1 MPATTAASPI
11 PAVVPQEYDPAVP
24 LDRLTPHP
32 ANPNQGDQG
41 LIAELL
47 DTNGFVGAVLAQKS
61 TGIMIDGEHRWKVAK
76 RRKMPAIPVMW
87 VDVDDD
93 TRDRFLASL
102 NESGRRGRNDE
113 AALITL
119 LEGLAATPRGLQGA
133 AFDGDDLD
141 TLIAGMN
148 RGLELDG
155 SPTGARYAE
164 EPDAMDERERR
175 IAGYADRKQ
184 AGALVEMILVFT
196 ADDRAEVG
204 ALLDDARKTL
214 GDDELRGADL
224 VLRAVRILGAVLA
237 APTAYPDLT
246 VLTRPVAAE
255 TAAGA

>member
-1 MPATTAASPI
+1 MPATAASPI

-24 LDRLTPHP
+24 LAKLTPHP

-47 DTNGFVGAVLAQKS
+47 DSNGWVGSVLAQKS
-61 TGIMIDGEHRWKVAK
+61 TGIIIDGEHRWKVAK
-76 RRKMPAIPVMW
+76 TRKMPTIPVMW

-93 TRDRFLASL
+93 SRDRFLASL
-102 NESGRRGRNDE
+102 NESARRGRNDE
-113 AALITL
+113 AALVTL
-119 LEGLAATPRGLQGA
+119 LEGLAATPKGLQGA

-148 RGLELDG
+148 RALELDG
-155 SPTGARYAE
+155 SPTGSRYAE
-164 EPDAMDERERR
+164 DPDAMDERERR

-184 AGALVEMILVFT
+184 GGALVEMILVFT

-204 ALLDDARKTL
+204 RLLDEARKTL

-224 VLRAVRILGAVLA
+224 VLRAVRILGVVLA

-246 VLTRPVAAE
+246 VLTRPAASE
-255 TAAGA
+255 PEPGA

>member
-1 MPATTAASPI
+1 VPATATSPI

-32 ANPNQGDQG
+32 ANPNQGDQS
-41 LIAELL
+41 LIADLL
-47 DTNGFVGAVLAQKS
+47 DANGWVGAVLAQKS
-61 TGIMIDGEHRWKVAK
+61 TGIMIDGEHRWRTAK
-76 RRKMPAIPVMW
+76 AKQMPAIPVMW

-93 TRDRFLASL
+93 SRDRFLASL
-102 NESGRRGRNDE
+102 NESARRGRNDE

-119 LEGLAATPRGLQGA
+119 LEGLAGTPRGLHGA

-141 TLIAGMN
+141 SLIAGMN

-164 EPDAMDERERR
+164 DPEAMDEREQR

-204 ALLDDARKTL
+204 ALLDDARKIL
-214 GDDELRGADL
+214 GDEEIRGADL
-224 VLRAVRILGAVLA
+224 VLRAVRVMGAVLA

-246 VLTRPVAAE
+246 ALTRPLAAE
-255 TAAGA
+255 PAAGA